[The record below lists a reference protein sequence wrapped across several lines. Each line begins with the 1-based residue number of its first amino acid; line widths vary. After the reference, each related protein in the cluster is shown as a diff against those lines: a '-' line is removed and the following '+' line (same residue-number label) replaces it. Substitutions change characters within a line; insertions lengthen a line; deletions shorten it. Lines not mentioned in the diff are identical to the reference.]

1 MQYGRNL
8 TLLALSALV
17 LASCGRNKELLIQGK
32 TEQDEIAVTGKLAG
46 RMERVLV
53 QEGDLVRKGDT
64 LAVLDVPEV
73 EAKKAQALGA
83 VESADAQYQMSVT
96 GATRNQLA
104 QLQAKKAALQEQFNY
119 AQKSVDRLRNMV
131 QDSLVPQQTF
141 DEAFAK
147 YQGAKAQLDAV
158 KAEIADV
165 QHGVRIEQ
173 QTMALGQKNRALGAL
188 QEVDVA
194 EGERY
199 ILAPADM
206 VVRAITLKAG
216 ELALPGYT
224 LFKGSVPSSTYF
236 RFTLP
241 ENDLAKIKEGME
253 VPVRIVYQDREV
265 PCRITRVQA
274 LSAYANIATAYPDYE
289 LQQTLFEF
297 RAVPLDPAAVEDVF
311 TKTTVTL
318 TL

>member
-1 MQYGRNL
+1 M
-8 TLLALSALV
+8 LLALSALV
-17 LASCGRNKELLIQGK
+17 LASCGKTDRQTIQGK

-53 QEGDLVRKGDT
+53 QEGDLVHKGDT
-64 LAVLDVPEV
+64 LAVLDIPEV

-96 GATRNQLA
+96 GATRNQLI
-104 QLQAKKAALQEQFNY
+104 QLNAKKNALQEQFNY

-131 QDSLVPQQTF
+131 QDSLVPQQTY
-141 DEAFAK
+141 DEAYAK

-165 QHGVRIEQ
+165 AHGVRGEQ
-173 QTMALGQKNRALGAL
+173 QVMALGQKNRALGAL
-188 QEVDVA
+188 QEVGVA

-206 VVRAITLKAG
+206 VVRSITLKAG

-224 LFKGSVPSSTYF
+224 LFKGSVPTSTYF

-253 VPVRIVYQDREV
+253 VPVRIVYLDREV

-274 LSAYANIATAYPDYE
+274 LASYANIATAYPDYE

-297 RAVPLDPAAVEDVF
+297 RAVPLDPAGVKDVF

-318 TL
+318 SL